1 MSTCKSCD
9 WFIQRRKVKEFGE
22 TLPEYLAC
30 SDPKQPLR
38 ALDPLFTPCS
48 RYLKKDIGFPVT
60 KSDIIDLTVHLH
72 HSTEKAILVS
82 DDGDKKKAV
91 WVPKS
96 QIEIDE
102 DQSKGSMITFA
113 CPEWLAKDKGLI

>member
-1 MSTCKSCD
+1 M
-9 WFIQRRKVKEFGE
+9 
-22 TLPEYLAC
+22 
-30 SDPKQPLR
+30 
-38 ALDPLFTPCS
+38 
-48 RYLKKDIGFPVT
+48 T